1 MGFENNNSEKN
12 RQHYNNKREND
23 SIDRELGEQ
32 CLPR

>member
-1 MGFENNNSEKN
+1 MGFENNNSEN
-12 RQHYNNKREND
+12 RQRYNNKREND